1 MRTTLC
7 APEAATDEACPSPN
21 EALMRDLDRVLADH
35 LGVLD
40 AWMGALWRV
49 RDGTEYER
57 AVPPPRRPIVE
68 CAAAA
73 NTGKHDSSR

>member
-7 APEAATDEACPSPN
+7 APEAATDAACPCPN
-21 EALMRDLDRVLADH
+21 EAVVRDIDRVIADH
-35 LGVLD
+35 LSVLD

-49 RDGTEYER
+49 RDRAEYEG
-57 AVPPPRRPIVE
+57 ALPPPRRPTTG

-73 NTGKHDSSR
+73 HRGDT

>member
-7 APEAATDEACPSPN
+7 APEAATDAACLCPN
-21 EALMRDLDRVLADH
+21 EAVVHDIDHAIADH

-49 RDGTEYER
+49 RDRAEYEG
-57 AVPPPRRPIVE
+57 ALPPLRHPTTGS
-68 CAAAA
+68 AAAA
-73 NTGKHDSSR
+73 HRGDT